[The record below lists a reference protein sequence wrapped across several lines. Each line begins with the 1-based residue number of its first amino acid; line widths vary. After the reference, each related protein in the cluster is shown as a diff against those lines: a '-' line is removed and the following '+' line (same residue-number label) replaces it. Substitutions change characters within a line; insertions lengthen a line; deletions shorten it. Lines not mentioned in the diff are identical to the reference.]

1 MVKKKKKVDSLSS
14 MKLSPIKKDFQWTD
28 FIKDLSTSKDS
39 NVNFHRENEKKK
51 KNEIM
56 EFA

>member
-51 KNEIM
+51 KM
-56 EFA
+56 K